1 MFFPESFIDELK
13 QRLPISSVI
22 GNRVKLQK
30 RGQQHIGLCPFHQE
44 KTPSFTLQDQ
54 RGSYYC
60 FGCHAHGDIIQ
71 FISEID
77 HLSFNDSVTYLTNL
91 AGMSIPV
98 VSQLEQ
104 KKAELRSDL
113 LEVVKKASEWFAK
126 QLKLSIN
133 HNALEYLQKRGL
145 TEDDIKKFSLGY
157 APIKGLIDFLKTE
170 GFSNKLIFDAGLS
183 IKLEN
188 KANEYIERFRN
199 RIIFPIINAK
209 KQIVGFGGRAL
220 DDALPKYLNSPET
233 ALFKKNNLLYA
244 EDIASSYAFKNN
256 RLIVVEGYMDAIF
269 MHKAGFGE
277 TVAALGTAF
286 NQNHLQ
292 HLWKLANEPILC
304 FDGDNAGKKAM
315 LKAAHIALP
324 VLSPGLSL
332 RFCLLPKGKDPDEI
346 INTFG
351 ANYIKNFLD
360 NNVALSDFIWQ
371 TEHEQIKQDN
381 PESRSLFEHKL
392 YELVE
397 NIKNPIVRTHY
408 KKYIKE
414 KLWETFS
421 QSFYKKNIIK
431 LDSHLVISKSLAV
444 KERLEYS
451 LFAQLIVYGELL
463 EDDVIF
469 EHFSHFEIVN
479 EELEKLRLVLIS
491 CHENKQN
498 DLNNLLFENNLTRMV
513 DFISGPNSSFI
524 DIISKID
531 IIKAKNIWV
540 LTYKKYLLELLREEY
555 SFFMKQA
562 HQKDSAYDKATE
574 LKKAMEIL
582 TLEIKEKEN
591 ELSPEQI

>member
-1 MFFPESFIDELK
+1 MFFSESFIDELK

-22 GNRVKLQK
+22 GTRVKLQK

-71 FISEID
+71 FVSAVD
-77 HLSFNDSVTYLTNL
+77 HLSFNDTITYLANL

-98 VSQLEQ
+98 VSEIEQ
-104 KKAELRSDL
+104 KKVELKNDL
-113 LEVVKKASEWFAK
+113 LEVVKKSAEWFAQ
-126 QLKLSIN
+126 QLKLSTN
-133 HNALEYLQKRGL
+133 HHVLEYLQKRGL
-145 TEDDIKKFSLGY
+145 NEDDIKKFSLGY
-157 APIKGLIDFLKTE
+157 APGKGLIDFLRKQ
-170 GFSNKLIFDAGLS
+170 GFSNKSIFDAGLS
-183 IKLEN
+183 IKLDN
-188 KANEYIERFRN
+188 KSNEYMERFRN
-199 RIIFPIINAK
+199 RVIFPIINIK
-209 KQIVGFGGRAL
+209 KQVVGFGGRAL
-220 DDALPKYLNSPET
+220 DDSLPKYLNSPET

-244 EDIASSYAFKNN
+244 ENIASSYAFKNN

-269 MHKAGFGE
+269 MHKAGLGE

-286 NQNHLQ
+286 NQIHLER
-292 HLWKLANEPILC
+292 LWKMANEPILC

-324 VLSPGLSL
+324 ILSPGLSL
-332 RFCLLPKGKDPDEI
+332 RFSLLPKGKDPDEI
-346 INTFG
+346 INTYG
-351 ANYIKNFLD
+351 PNYMKNLLD
-360 NNVALSDFIWQ
+360 NSVTLSDFIWQ
-371 TEHEQIKQDN
+371 TEHEQMKQDN
-381 PESRSLFEHKL
+381 PETRSLFEHKL
-392 YELVE
+392 YELVA

-408 KKYIKE
+408 KKYIKD
-414 KLWETFS
+414 KLWKTFN
-421 QSFYKKNIIK
+421 QSFYKKNIVK
-431 LDSHLVISKSLAV
+431 LDSPLIISKTLSV

-451 LFAQLIVYGELL
+451 LFAQLIVYSELL
-463 EDDVIF
+463 KDDIIF
-469 EHFSHFEIVN
+469 EHFSHFEIAN
-479 EELEKLRLVLIS
+479 EELEKLRIVLLS
-491 CHENKQN
+491 YYENKQS
-498 DLNNLLFENNLTRMV
+498 DLNNLLFENNLTRIA

-574 LKKAMEIL
+574 LKKAIDIL